1 VTFAA
6 NRRVLKKGRWV
17 GFGVNPNGPVDH
29 SLPVLRV
36 TDPAGK
42 VRAVLVN
49 YACHCT
55 TLGGEFNK
63 ICAEW
68 AGYACDE
75 IERQHPGA
83 TALAIIGC
91 GADANPEPRR
101 NLDDAKNHAAA
112 VAKEAER
119 LISGSLTPLPGR
131 IKAQF
136 RQIDLPLGALPDRAA
151 LQERSKAAG
160 AEGFFARTLLDR
172 LDLGESLPKTVPYP
186 VQTWCFGDD
195 LAMVFLGGEV
205 VVDYALRLKWETD
218 ARRLWVTAYSNDVPC
233 YIASKRVLDEGG
245 YEADLSM
252 VFYGRPGR
260 FAPETEDLIVRTVHD
275 LLPASFDGPRK
286 P

>member
-1 VTFAA
+1 M
-6 NRRVLKKGRWV
+6 
-17 GFGVNPNGPVDH
+17 
-29 SLPVLRV
+29 LRV
-36 TDPAGK
+36 TDAAGK

-68 AGYACDE
+68 AGFACDD
-75 IERQHPGA
+75 IERQNPGA
-83 TALAIIGC
+83 IALVVIGC

-112 VAKEAER
+112 LSREANR
-119 LISGSLTPLPGR
+119 LLASSLTPLPGR
-131 IKAQF
+131 
-136 RQIDLPLGALPDRAA
+136 RDRRRSGRSSCPWPAA
-151 LQERSKAAG
+151 GPRGPREARSKLAG
-160 AEGFFARTLLDR
+160 SEGFFARTLLER
-172 LDLGESLPKTVPYP
+172 LDRGETLPSTVPYP

-218 ARRLWVTAYSNDVPC
+218 AKRLWVTAYSNDVPC

-245 YEADLSM
+245 YEADMSM

-260 FAPETEDLIVRTVHD
+260 LAPEAEDLIVRTVHE
-275 LLPASFDGPRK
+275 LLPPAFAGPRK